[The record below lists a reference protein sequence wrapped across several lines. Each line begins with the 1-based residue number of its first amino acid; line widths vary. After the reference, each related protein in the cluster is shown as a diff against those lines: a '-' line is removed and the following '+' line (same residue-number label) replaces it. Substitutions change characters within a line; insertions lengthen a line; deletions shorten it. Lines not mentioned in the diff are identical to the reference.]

1 MLHGRSPSQKCAR
14 NRPRCITKIAL
25 VPAPEESQEEQS
37 PVAHFPGEGEKV
49 LAVVF
54 LKDSY
59 RDAEY
64 GS

>member
-1 MLHGRSPSQKCAR
+1 MDDPPRRNAPGTVPSAR
-14 NRPRCITKIAL
+14 ATAAL

-59 RDAEY
+59 PDVVY